1 MFLLVILIFQTICL
15 VLNCILRIWN
25 HHQYKFANW
34 HSHVMILWVLFLLK
48 YKQKHFAWQ
57 YALRNG
63 YKFYR
68 VKHYECSHFEWFIIW
83 HIVDNFMFVRRF
95 CMKNGL
101 NIIFMFDQI
110 TQLNAH
116 LMNIQSRFAI
126 RTVLK
131 YSSFSLKQF
140 NTFNNTSE
148 LLHVR
153 TLTHIGRFTF
163 RFSMFINS
171 ASFNT
176 ARVCVPV

>member
-1 MFLLVILIFQTICL
+1 MSSAKLHTPYLKSPSIQIRKLAFTCDDFVGVIFIEIQTKAFCVTVCTPEWLL
-15 VLNCILRIWN
+15 
-25 HHQYKFANW
+25 
-34 HSHVMILWVLFLLK
+34 
-48 YKQKHFAWQ
+48 
-57 YALRNG
+57 
-63 YKFYR
+63 FYR
-68 VKHYECSHFEWFIIW
+68 VKHYECHHFEWFIIW
-83 HIVDNFMFVRRF
+83 HRVDNSMFVRWF

-163 RFSMFINS
+163 RLSMFINS

-176 ARVCVPV
+176 ARVCVSV